1 MGAQLKGGGHRQP
14 LSSFSPPP
22 PHPRGLRFIQ
32 ALLQS
37 LCDGEQDKDNP
48 NLIRV
53 NATKAYELALRK
65 YHGWMLQK
73 LFLVSPRVGGGRQ
86 QRAGLPGEAGGT
98 WGREATPLDTP
109 FFKDFGGL

>member
-1 MGAQLKGGGHRQP
+1 M
-14 LSSFSPPP
+14 
-22 PHPRGLRFIQ
+22 
-32 ALLQS
+32 QS

-53 NATKAYELALRK
+53 NAVKAYELALRK

-73 LFLVSPRVGGGRQ
+73 LFLVSPRVGGGGGGHQ
-86 QRAGLPGEAGGT
+86 QRASLPGKAGGT
-98 WGREATPLDTP
+98 WGREATLLDTP